1 MKLHVARTNCSCL
14 FYLELRGC
22 CLMPSFPFVD
32 PGSHVVIRWSRCVAT
47 KKKGTCS
54 LRFSMHIRHHLWTW
68 TRHVLV
74 SVLLS
79 WYCPFSMDSSTTI
92 FVLRLRLSP
101 VPIYGHGLRIRHRQ
115 GQDQATAAASFF
127 SPSCFWGGNVSGC
140 GATTTLGKIGLGVH
154 HQIQELTTDRH
165 ASTVQPTSNDNKNK
179 CDLRLE
185 PKKNKAWMQ
194 EKGKGKQVADV
205 YSVCPKIKVVL
216 VLS

>member
-1 MKLHVARTNCSCL
+1 MGLVSAIWTSRGMNKLLVLVLLGTALLLSNVVVSLCRAGVSHAHTMFLSPC
-14 FYLELRGC
+14 
-22 CLMPSFPFVD
+22 SFPDTARSRWTALLPFLSCGWGWAQCLSMATACASVT
-32 PGSHVVIRWSRCVAT
+32 VRVRIRQQ
-47 KKKGTCS
+47 
-54 LRFSMHIRHHLWTW
+54 
-68 TRHVLV
+68 
-74 SVLLS
+74 
-79 WYCPFSMDSSTTI
+79 P
-92 FVLRLRLSP
+92 RLR
-101 VPIYGHGLRIRHRQ
+101 
-115 GQDQATAAASFF
+115 FF